1 MATHRSKA
9 APHRLLLAFLFLMF
23 LIPANGWAQQ
33 AQPYVGRFDVFGGFS
48 YMASPS
54 FNLYQRGFNGEF
66 GYNVT
71 RWLAL
76 GGDFSVLDGNS
87 SIVPKDL
94 KPALQAQLGAEIGQ
108 LVQAGLIPPGYVLYV
123 PFNAKTYTYAAGPQ
137 INFRQMKA
145 ITFFVRPDLGAI
157 HEDARLHP
165 RDQVQTLVVQA
176 LAPSGNKTDTTYFYG
191 VGGGFDINASKHMA
205 LRVTVDYVHTF
216 LFDSLLKD
224 PRNTVRISIGPTFRF
239 GKNVE

>member
-9 APHRLLLAFLFLMF
+9 GALSLLLAFLFVLFMV
-23 LIPANGWAQQ
+23 PANAQAQQ
-33 AQPYVGRFDVFGGFS
+33 AQPYVGRFDAFTGFS

-87 SIVPKDL
+87 SILPQEL
-94 KPALQAQLGAEIGQ
+94 TPSLQQALGAEI
-108 LVQAGLIPPGYVLYV
+108 AGLGGLPPGYSLYV

-137 INFRQMKA
+137 INFRQLKA
-145 ITFFVRPDLGAI
+145 VTFFVRPDLGAI
-157 HEDARLHP
+157 HENATLNPKDP
-165 RDQVQTLVVQA
+165 IQTLVVSH
-176 LAPSGNKTDTTYFYG
+176 LAPSGNKTDTTVFYG
-191 VGGGFDINASKHMA
+191 VGGGFDVNASKHVA
-205 LRVTVDYVHTF
+205 LRVTVDYVHCF
-216 LFDSLLKD
+216 LFQDLLKD
-224 PRNTVRISIGPTFRF
+224 ARNTVRISVGPTFRF